1 MATWKKVVVSGSAI
15 SQLNNDKNYLV
26 NGTSSA
32 SLTGSFTGSFTGDG
46 SGLTGV
52 VASSAFNLTQGAG
65 INTFT
70 YNGTAAQT
78 VSVDS
83 SSLAGNGLTT
93 SGGKFVVSASNG
105 TINISANG
113 ISVSESQL
121 QNIPNSALTNSGS
134 IIGSTP
140 VALGATVSSIAGL
153 TLTGVV
159 ATGSF
164 SGSFTGTTDLPD
176 LTAGN
181 GLSASIYDGSTAR
194 TFAVQASGSTL
205 TVGSAGVAVNAAGI
219 TATELN
225 SSVAG
230 NGLSGGAGTAL
241 SVNVDDTSI
250 EINTDALRV
259 KAGGVSNAMLVNSG
273 SIIGSTPVAL
283 GATVTSIAGL
293 TLTSTVAT
301 GSFTGSFSGDGSGL
315 TNITATSAT
324 SASFAS
330 TASYVNPLSQSV
342 NISGS
347 LNLALTGSSTLT
359 IEGNQFQQTQLSSAG
374 AIILNPGAGGVG
386 MAGLNQSIEAP
397 QFKGTGANSY
407 MTGSFTGSFA
417 GNGANVLG
425 VVSASYALTA
435 SYALNANADLAF
447 SGSTGTGTVDLASQ
461 VLSIIGTANEVETS
475 AGGTTLTIG
484 LPNDVTIGQDLIVS
498 RNLTVLGTASFQNT
512 TNLDV
517 ADRFILLASGS
528 NTTGDGGIVVQQGT
542 QGFGEAF
549 AYDANTTRWAVTG
562 SFDGSQATF
571 VPEAFMAAVIEG
583 AASDPTAVVGKLTKK
598 GNIFVAADE
607 TIWIYS

>member
-15 SQLNNDKNYLV
+15 SALNNDKNYLV
-26 NGTSSA
+26 NGTASA

-52 VASSAFNLTQGAG
+52 VASSAFNLTQGNG

-83 SSLAGNGLTT
+83 GSLAGNGLTT
-93 SGGKFVVSASNG
+93 SGGKFAVSASNG

-134 IIGSTP
+134 ILGSTP
-140 VALGATVSSIAGL
+140 VALGATVTSIAGL
-153 TLTGVV
+153 TLTSVV

-164 SGSFTGTTDLPD
+164 SGSFVGTTNLPD
-176 LTAGN
+176 LTFSN
-181 GLSASIYDGSTAR
+181 GTTASGSAYDGSSPLTV
-194 TFAVQASGSTL
+194 AVQASGSTL
-205 TVGSAGVAVNAAGI
+205 TVNNEGVAVNAAGI

-259 KAGGVSNAMLVNSG
+259 KAGGVSNAMLANSG
-273 SIIGSTPVAL
+273 SILGSTPVAL
-283 GATVTSIAGL
+283 GATVTTVNGL
-293 TLTSTVAT
+293 TLTSAVA
-301 GSFTGSFSGDGSGL
+301 
-315 TNITATSAT
+315 
-324 SASFAS
+324 
-330 TASYVNPLSQSV
+330 
-342 NISGS
+342 
-347 LNLALTGSSTLT
+347 
-359 IEGNQFQQTQLSSAG
+359 
-374 AIILNPGAGGVG
+374 
-386 MAGLNQSIEAP
+386 
-397 QFKGTGANSY
+397 
-407 MTGSFTGSFA
+407 TGSFTGSFA
-417 GNGANVLG
+417 GNGANVTG
-425 VVSASYALTA
+425 VVSSSYALTA
-435 SYALNANADLAF
+435 SYAENANADLAF

-461 VLSIIGTANEVETS
+461 ALSILGTNNEIETS

-484 LPNDVTIGQDLIVS
+484 LPSDVTIGQDLIVS

-528 NTTGDGGIVVQQGT
+528 NTTGDGGIVVQQGV
-542 QGFGEAF
+542 QGFGETF

-562 SFDGSQATF
+562 SFDGSQSTF

-583 AASDPTAVVGKLTKK
+583 VGGATADETVAKLTKK
-598 GNIFVAADE
+598 GNIFVSASGD
-607 TIWIYS
+607 IWIYS

>member
-15 SQLNNDKNYLV
+15 SALNNDKNYLV
-26 NGTSSA
+26 NGTASA

-78 VSVDS
+78 VSVAS
-83 SSLAGNGLTT
+83 GSLAGNGLSTAD
-93 SGGKFVVSASNG
+93 GKFVVSASNG

-121 QNIPNSALTNSGS
+121 QNIPNSALTNTGS

-140 VALGATVSSIAGL
+140 VALGATVTSIAGL
-153 TLTGVV
+153 TLTGAVV
-159 ATGSF
+159 TGSF
-164 SGSFTGTTDLPD
+164 SGSFSGTTDLPD
-176 LTAGN
+176 LVSGN
-181 GLSASIYDGSTAR
+181 GLTGGPYDGSATA

-205 TVGSAGVAVNAAGI
+205 TVNASGVAVNAAGI

-273 SIIGSTPVAL
+273 SILGSTPVAL

-293 TLTSTVAT
+293 TLTTAT
-301 GSFTGSFSGDGSGL
+301 ASGSFSG
-315 TNITATSAT
+315 
-324 SASFAS
+324 SF
-330 TASYVNPLSQSV
+330 Q
-342 NISGS
+342 
-347 LNLALTGSSTLT
+347 
-359 IEGNQFQQTQLSSAG
+359 
-374 AIILNPGAGGVG
+374 
-386 MAGLNQSIEAP
+386 
-397 QFKGTGANSY
+397 
-407 MTGSFTGSFA
+407 
-417 GNGANVLG
+417 GNGASITG
-425 VVSASYALTA
+425 VVTSSYALTA
-435 SYALNANADLAF
+435 SYAENANADLAF
-447 SGSTGTGTVDLASQ
+447 SGSTGIGTVDLASQ
-461 VLSIIGTANEVETS
+461 ALSILGTNNEIETS

-484 LPNDVTIGQDLIVS
+484 LPSDVTIGQDLIVS
-498 RNLTVLGTASFQNT
+498 RNLTVLGTASFQST

-528 NTTGDGGIVVQQGT
+528 NSPGDGGIVVQQGT

-549 AYDANTTRWAVTG
+549 AYDENTKRWAVTG
-562 SFDGSQATF
+562 SFDGSQSTF
-571 VPEAFMAAVIEG
+571 VPEAFMSAVIEG
-583 AASDPTAVVGKLTKK
+583 AASDPTAVIDKLKKK

-607 TIWIYS
+607 TVWIYS

>member
-26 NGTSSA
+26 NGTASA
-32 SLTGSFTGSFTGDG
+32 SLTGSFTGSFAGDG
-46 SGLTGV
+46 SQLTGV

-65 INTFT
+65 INSFT

-83 SSLAGNGLTT
+83 GSLAGNGLTT
-93 SGGKFVVSASNG
+93 ATGKFAVSASNG

-140 VALGATVSSIAGL
+140 VALGATVTSIAGL
-153 TLTGVV
+153 TLTGAVV
-159 ATGSF
+159 TGSF

-176 LTAGN
+176 LVSGN
-181 GLSASIYDGSTAR
+181 GLTGGPYDGSSTK
-194 TFAVQASGSTL
+194 TFSVQASGSTL
-205 TVGSAGVAVNAAGI
+205 TVGAAGVAVNAAGI

-283 GATVTSIAGL
+283 GSTVTSIAGL
-293 TLTSTVAT
+293 TLTSAVA
-301 GSFTGSFSGDGSGL
+301 
-315 TNITATSAT
+315 
-324 SASFAS
+324 
-330 TASYVNPLSQSV
+330 
-342 NISGS
+342 
-347 LNLALTGSSTLT
+347 
-359 IEGNQFQQTQLSSAG
+359 
-374 AIILNPGAGGVG
+374 
-386 MAGLNQSIEAP
+386 
-397 QFKGTGANSY
+397 
-407 MTGSFTGSFA
+407 TGSFTGSFA
-417 GNGANVLG
+417 GNGANVTG
-425 VVSASYALTA
+425 VVSASYATTA
-435 SYALNANADLAF
+435 SYALNGNAVLNISAS
-447 SGSTGTGTVDLASQ
+447 SGTSSVDLATQ
-461 VLSIIGTANEVETS
+461 TLAFQGTANQVSVTS
-475 AGGTTLTIG
+475 MGQTLYFG
-484 LPNDVTIGQDLIVS
+484 LPNDVTIGQDLIVN

-571 VPEAFMAAVIEG
+571 VPEAFMSAVIEG
-583 AASDPTAVVGKLTKK
+583 AASDPTAVVAKLTKK